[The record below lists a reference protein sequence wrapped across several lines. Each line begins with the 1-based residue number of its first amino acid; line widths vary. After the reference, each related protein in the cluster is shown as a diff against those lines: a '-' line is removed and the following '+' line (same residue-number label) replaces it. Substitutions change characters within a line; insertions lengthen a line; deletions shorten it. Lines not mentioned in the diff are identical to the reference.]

1 MSGSLVVN
9 RRIAITCVNMYYE
22 LKEEVDNYINIEQF
36 KNSFMKFMV
45 SYIKYTTKFTE
56 EFAERVF
63 KSLYTL
69 EWTESNINDNEHGF
83 TNDEITRL
91 FLSIKNHQ
99 KINNIKNS
107 SIDTDNDNDNNISLP
122 KKEEYLLDVEYEE
135 NECVICDIHGYD
147 STWSEVEKRGK
158 FYYSIPYKLNEPVC
172 HFCVNKQE
180 NIEEYI
186 YLKSNDLIKC
196 GNCGNIW
203 DGCAQCNCYMDSS
216 YNDEIE
222 EPTEEE
228 SIEEEPTKK
237 EEETVRNLPPNRP
250 VPYPESYYGNN
261 NKDKDNDD
269 KIKELEERNLELN
282 KENKLLIKELT
293 KIKELIEELINCS
306 KN

>member
-1 MSGSLVVN
+1 MSILSSSLVIN

-22 LKEEVDNYINIEQF
+22 LKEEGNNNINIEQF
-36 KNSFMKFMV
+36 KNSFVKFMV

-69 EWTESNINDNEHGF
+69 DWTNENVCDKEYGFTDNE
-83 TNDEITRL
+83 IRRL
-91 FLSIKNHQ
+91 FLSMKNHK
-99 KINNIKNS
+99 KISNIKNNS
-107 SIDTDNDNDNNISLP
+107 DNKSLHP

-135 NECVICDIHGYD
+135 NDCVICDIHGYD
-147 STWSEVEKRGK
+147 SNWPEEEKRGK

-172 HFCVNKQE
+172 HYCVNKEE

-186 YLKSNDLIKC
+186 YLKSNGLIKC
-196 GNCGNIW
+196 GNCNNIW
-203 DGCAQCNCYMDSS
+203 DGCAQCNCYMYSE
-216 YNDEIE
+216 YDEIE
-222 EPTEEE
+222 EP
-228 SIEEEPTKK
+228 IEPIEFFQK
-237 EEETVRNLPPNRP
+237 EEEKSVRNLSPNRP
-250 VPYPESYYGNN
+250 VLYPESYYGKN

-269 KIKELEERNLELN
+269 KIKELEERNLELK
-282 KENKLLIKELT
+282 KENKLLIKELK